1 MVRALMP
8 RALGATEVLGWRS
21 TTTCPT
27 PCWERA
33 IEVVKPTGPAPTT
46 TTSVSNMGASLLS
59 RNTSLLTSTL
69 RFEIRGDF
77 VIGSSRKERVS
88 ILKTNGSTFDIDFVK
103 IPRHLHSSE
112 LDLIPFNMN
121 GLNLSR
127 LPAPRTSNHMSD
139 AIALEQSAATTPSDF
154 NMPDIPASLR
164 ALMAEFGPKMARRHR
179 RSRRHDD
186 HCVLGSLE
194 TDFPR

>member
-1 MVRALMP
+1 MALDHDVSD
-8 RALGATEVLGWRS
+8 AVLGKSNRGRQADWS
-21 TTTCPT
+21 GTNDHDF
-27 PCWERA
+27 
-33 IEVVKPTGPAPTT
+33 GLQHGSLPA
-46 TTSVSNMGASLLS
+46 S
-59 RNTSLLTSTL
+59 RNASLLTSTL

-88 ILKTNGSTFDIDFVK
+88 ILKTNGSTLDIDFVK
-103 IPRHLHSSE
+103 IPRHLQPSE
-112 LDLIPFNMN
+112 RDLIPLKIN

-194 TDFPR
+194 TDFPRRRDRAS